1 MVSKMTMH
9 DLAKHIERVAVDNA
23 PAILTAVGVT
33 GTVTTAIF
41 AGRGAFKAAE
51 IIRENEA
58 NNRVENPKE
67 RLIENV
73 KLTWTLYI
81 PAVGV
86 GSATIACILF
96 ANQIGTR
103 RAAAMAAAYSM
114 SEKAFSEYRE
124 KIVEKIGE
132 SKEQEARDEI
142 AQERVERNPLG
153 SQVVVVNDREV
164 LCFDQ
169 YTGRYFKSSME
180 ELKQAQNKI
189 NYRMIRENYAS
200 LNDFYDCVGL
210 DWVPTGDDLGWNS
223 DQMLELSFTT
233 VLSDDQRPCIA
244 IDFNTVPVR
253 NFYRNT

>member
-1 MVSKMTMH
+1 MNIQG
-9 DLAKHIERVAVDNA
+9 LAKHVERVAVDNS
-23 PAILTAVGVT
+23 PAILTAIGVT

-41 AGRGAFKAAE
+41 ASKASFKAAD
-51 IIRENEA
+51 IIREMES
-58 NNRVENPKE
+58 VEPVADDPKQ
-67 RLIENV
+67 RLLDRT
-73 KLTWTLYI
+73 KATWQLYI

-86 GSATIACILF
+86 GTATIACIVF

-114 SEKAFSEYRE
+114 SEKAFTEYRE
-124 KIVEKIGE
+124 KIVEKVGAT
-132 SKEQEARDEI
+132 KEQEARDEI

-153 SQVVVVNDREV
+153 SQVIVMNDREV

-169 YTGRYFKSSME
+169 YTGRYFNSDME
-180 ELKQAQNKI
+180 TLKQAQNKI

-200 LNDFYDCVGL
+200 LNDFYDSIGL
-210 DWVPTGDDLGWNS
+210 DWVPSGDDIGWNS

-244 IDFNTVPVR
+244 IDFHTVPVR
-253 NFYRNT
+253 NFYRNR

>member
-1 MVSKMTMH
+1 MTMQ
-9 DLAKHIERVAVDNA
+9 DLAKHIERVAIDNA

-51 IIRENEA
+51 LIREKEA
-58 NNRVENPKE
+58 VEGTADDAKQ
-67 RLIENV
+67 RLIDRT

-86 GSATIACILF
+86 GSATVACILF

-114 SEKAFSEYRE
+114 SEKAFTEYRE

-153 SQVVVVNDREV
+153 SQVVVVSEREV

-200 LNDFYDCVGL
+200 LNDFYDCIGL

-233 VLSDDQRPCIA
+233 VLSEDQRPCIA

-253 NFYRNT
+253 NFYRNN

>member
-1 MVSKMTMH
+1 MNIQT
-9 DLAKHIERVAVDNA
+9 AFRNAERFAIDNS
-23 PAILTAVGVT
+23 PAILTAVAVG

-41 AGRGAFKAAE
+41 AGKASFKAAE
-51 IIRENEA
+51 ILREDARLNQMTFDSPKD
-58 NNRVENPKE
+58 RV
-67 RLIENV
+67 IEQV

-86 GSATIACILF
+86 GTATVASIVF

-142 AQERVERNPLG
+142 AQERVQKNPLG
-153 SQVVVVNDREV
+153 SQVIVMNDREV

-169 YTGRYFKSSME
+169 YTGRYFNSNME
-180 ELKQAQNKI
+180 TLKQAQNKI

-210 DWVPTGDDLGWNS
+210 EWVPTGDDVGWNS
-223 DQMLELSFTT
+223 DQMLELSFST
-233 VLSDDQRPCIA
+233 VLSEDQRPCIA
-244 IDFNTVPVR
+244 IDFHTVPVR
-253 NFYRNT
+253 NFYRNR

>member
-73 KLTWTLYI
+73 KLTWMLYI

-114 SEKAFSEYRE
+114 SEKAFTEYRE

-153 SQVVVVNDREV
+153 SQIVVVNDREV

-189 NYRMIRENYAS
+189 NHRMIRENYAS
-200 LNDFYDCVGL
+200 LNDFYDCIGL

-233 VLSDDQRPCIA
+233 VMSEDQRPCIA
-244 IDFNTVPVR
+244 IDFSTVPVR
-253 NFYRNT
+253 NFYRNR

>member
-1 MVSKMTMH
+1 MNIQG
-9 DLAKHIERVAVDNA
+9 LAKHVERVAVDNS

-41 AGRGAFKAAE
+41 ASRASFKAAD
-51 IIRENEA
+51 IIREMESEDGA
-58 NNRVENPKE
+58 SEDPKQRLVERTKA
-67 RLIENV
+67 
-73 KLTWTLYI
+73 TWQLYI

-86 GSATIACILF
+86 GTATIACIVF

-124 KIVEKIGE
+124 KIIEKVGE
-132 SKEQEARDEI
+132 AKEQEARDEI

-153 SQVVVVNDREV
+153 SQVIVMNEREV

-169 YTGRYFKSSME
+169 YTGRYFNSDME
-180 ELKQAQNKI
+180 TLKQAQNKI

-200 LNDFYDCVGL
+200 LNDFYDCIGL

-223 DQMLELSFTT
+223 DAMLELSFTT
-233 VLSDDQRPCIA
+233 VLSEDQRPCIA
-244 IDFNTVPVR
+244 IDFHTVPVR
-253 NFYRNT
+253 NFYRNR

>member
-1 MVSKMTMH
+1 MKIQV
-9 DLAKHIERVAVDNA
+9 LAKHIERVAVDNS

-41 AGRGAFKAAE
+41 ASRASFKAAD
-51 IIRENEA
+51 IIREMESA
-58 NNRVENPKE
+58 EGASEDPKE
-67 RLIENV
+67 RLVERT
-73 KLTWTLYI
+73 KATWQLYI
-81 PAVGV
+81 PAVGI
-86 GSATIACILF
+86 GTATIACIVF

-124 KIVEKIGE
+124 KIVEKVGE
-132 SKEQEARDEI
+132 AKEQEARDEI

-153 SQVVVVNDREV
+153 SQVIVMNEREV

-169 YTGRYFKSSME
+169 YTGRYFNSDME
-180 ELKQAQNKI
+180 TLKQAQNKI

-210 DWVPTGDDLGWNS
+210 EWVPTGDDIGWNS
-223 DQMLELSFTT
+223 DAMLELSFTT

-244 IDFNTVPVR
+244 IDFHTVPVR
-253 NFYRNT
+253 NFYRNN

>member
-1 MVSKMTMH
+1 MNIQG
-9 DLAKHIERVAVDNA
+9 LAKHVERVAVDNS
-23 PAILTAVGVT
+23 PAILTAIGVT

-41 AGRGAFKAAE
+41 ASKASFKAAD
-51 IIRENEA
+51 IIREMESEDGVLEDPKQ
-58 NNRVENPKE
+58 RLVERTKA
-67 RLIENV
+67 
-73 KLTWTLYI
+73 TWQLYI

-86 GSATIACILF
+86 GTATIACIVF

-124 KIVEKIGE
+124 KIVEKVGAT
-132 SKEQEARDEI
+132 KEQEARDEI

-153 SQVVVVNDREV
+153 SQVIVMNDREV

-169 YTGRYFKSSME
+169 YTGRYFNSDME
-180 ELKQAQNKI
+180 TLKQAQNKI

-210 DWVPTGDDLGWNS
+210 DWVPTGDDIGWNS
-223 DQMLELSFTT
+223 EQMLELSFTT

-244 IDFNTVPVR
+244 IDFHTVPVR
-253 NFYRNT
+253 NFYRNR

>member
-1 MVSKMTMH
+1 MQIQEV
-9 DLAKHIERVAVDNA
+9 AKHIERVAKDNA
-23 PAILTAVGVT
+23 PVILTAIGVT
-33 GTVTTAIF
+33 GTVSTAIF
-41 AGRGAFKAAE
+41 ASKASFRAAE
-51 IIRENEA
+51 LIREHEEEA
-58 NNRVENPKE
+58 GTPEGAKE
-67 RLIENV
+67 RLIERTKV
-73 KLTWTLYI
+73 VWSLYI

-86 GSATIACILF
+86 GSATIACIIF

-114 SEKAFSEYRE
+114 SEKAFEEYRE

-153 SQVVVVNDREV
+153 SQVIVMNDREV

-169 YTGRYFKSSME
+169 YTGRYFNSDME
-180 ELKQAQNKI
+180 TLKQAQNKI
-189 NYRMIRENYAS
+189 NHRMIRENYAS
-200 LNDFYDCVGL
+200 LNDFYDCIGL

-233 VLSDDQRPCIA
+233 VLSEDQRPCIA
-244 IDFNTVPVR
+244 VDFHTVPIR
-253 NFYRNT
+253 NYYRNH

>member
-1 MVSKMTMH
+1 MNIQG
-9 DLAKHIERVAVDNA
+9 LAKHVERVAVDNS
-23 PAILTAVGVT
+23 PAILTAIGVT

-41 AGRGAFKAAE
+41 ASKASFKAAD
-51 IIRENEA
+51 IIREMESESGVPEDPKQ
-58 NNRVENPKE
+58 RLVERTKA
-67 RLIENV
+67 
-73 KLTWTLYI
+73 TWQLYI

-86 GSATIACILF
+86 GTTTIACIVF

-114 SEKAFSEYRE
+114 SEKAFTEYRE
-124 KIVEKIGE
+124 KIVEKVGE
-132 SKEQEARDEI
+132 AKEQEARDEI

-153 SQVVVVNDREV
+153 SQVIVMNDREV

-169 YTGRYFKSSME
+169 YTGRYFNSDME
-180 ELKQAQNKI
+180 TLKQAQNKI

-200 LNDFYDCVGL
+200 LNDFYDCIGL

-223 DQMLELSFTT
+223 DQLLELSFTT

-244 IDFNTVPVR
+244 VDFHTVPIR
-253 NFYRNT
+253 NFYRNH

>member
-1 MVSKMTMH
+1 MKIQG
-9 DLAKHIERVAVDNA
+9 LAKHIERVAVENT
-23 PAILTAVGVT
+23 PAILTAIGVT

-41 AGRGAFKAAE
+41 ASKGSFKAAE
-51 IIRENEA
+51 LIREEEA
-58 NNRVENPKE
+58 ANGTAEDPKQ
-67 RLIENV
+67 RLV
-73 KLTWTLYI
+73 DRARLTWTCYI

-86 GSATIACILF
+86 GTATIACIVF

-103 RAAAMAAAYSM
+103 RAAAMAAAYTM
-114 SEKAFSEYRE
+114 SEKAFTEYRE

-153 SQVVVVNDREV
+153 SQVIVMQEREV

-169 YTGRYFKSSME
+169 YTGRYFNSSME
-180 ELKQAQNKI
+180 DLKQAQNKI

-200 LNDFYDCVGL
+200 LNDFYDFIGL

-223 DQMLELSFTT
+223 DQLLELRFST
-233 VLSDDQRPCIA
+233 VLSEDQRPCIA
-244 IDFNTVPVR
+244 IDFSTVPVR
-253 NFYRNT
+253 NFYKNSF

>member
-1 MVSKMTMH
+1 MNIQG
-9 DLAKHIERVAVDNA
+9 LAKHVERVAVDNS

-41 AGRGAFKAAE
+41 VSKASFKAAE
-51 IIRENEA
+51 ILREDDRLNQMTFDS
-58 NNRVENPKE
+58 PKE
-67 RLIENV
+67 RAIEQV

-86 GSATIACILF
+86 GTATIACIVF

-124 KIVEKIGE
+124 KIVEKVGAT
-132 SKEQEARDEI
+132 KEQEARDEI
-142 AQERVERNPLG
+142 AQERVERQPLG
-153 SQVVVVNDREV
+153 SQVIVMNEREV

-169 YTGRYFKSSME
+169 YTGRYFNSDME
-180 ELKQAQNKI
+180 TLKQAQNKI
-189 NYRMIRENYAS
+189 NYRMLRENYAS
-200 LNDFYDCVGL
+200 LNDFYDCIGL
-210 DWVPTGDDLGWNS
+210 EWVPTGDDIGWNS

-244 IDFNTVPVR
+244 IDFHTVPVR
-253 NFYRNT
+253 NYYRNN

>member
-1 MVSKMTMH
+1 MNIQG
-9 DLAKHIERVAVDNA
+9 LAKHVERVAVDNS
-23 PAILTAVGVT
+23 PAILTAIGVT

-41 AGRGAFKAAE
+41 ASKASFKAAD
-51 IIRENEA
+51 IIREMES
-58 NNRVENPKE
+58 VEPVADDPKQ
-67 RLIENV
+67 RLLDRT
-73 KLTWTLYI
+73 KATWQLYI

-86 GSATIACILF
+86 GTATIACIVF

-124 KIVEKIGE
+124 KIVEKVGE
-132 SKEQEARDEI
+132 AKEQEARDEI

-153 SQVVVVNDREV
+153 SQVIVVNDREV

-169 YTGRYFKSSME
+169 YTGRYFNSDME
-180 ELKQAQNKI
+180 TLKQAQNKI

-200 LNDFYDCVGL
+200 LNDFYDCIGL
-210 DWVPTGDDLGWNS
+210 DWVPTGDDVGWNS

-244 IDFNTVPVR
+244 IDFHTVPVR
-253 NFYRNT
+253 NFYRNR

>member
-1 MVSKMTMH
+1 M
-9 DLAKHIERVAVDNA
+9 AKHVERVAVDNS

-41 AGRGAFKAAE
+41 ASKASFKAAD
-51 IIRENEA
+51 IIREMESEEGTPEDPKQ
-58 NNRVENPKE
+58 RLVERTKA
-67 RLIENV
+67 
-73 KLTWTLYI
+73 TWQLYI

-86 GSATIACILF
+86 GTATIACIVF

-114 SEKAFSEYRE
+114 SEKAFTEYRE

-132 SKEQEARDEI
+132 TKEQEARDEI

-153 SQVVVVNDREV
+153 SQVIVMNDREV

-169 YTGRYFKSSME
+169 YTGRYFNSTME
-180 ELKQAQNKI
+180 TIKQAQNRI

-200 LNDFYDCVGL
+200 LNDFYDYIGL
-210 DWVPTGDDLGWNS
+210 EWVPTGDDLGWNS
-223 DQMLELSFTT
+223 DQMLEISFTT

-244 IDFNTVPVR
+244 IDFHTVPVR
-253 NFYRNT
+253 NFYRNN

>member
-1 MVSKMTMH
+1 MRIQEV
-9 DLAKHIERVAVDNA
+9 AKHIERVAKDNA
-23 PAILTAVGVT
+23 PVILTAIGVT
-33 GTVTTAIF
+33 GTVSTAIF
-41 AGRGAFKAAE
+41 ASKASFRAAE
-51 IIRENEA
+51 LIREHEETEGTPEDA
-58 NNRVENPKE
+58 KE
-67 RLIENV
+67 RLIERTKV
-73 KLTWTLYI
+73 TWSLYI

-86 GSATIACILF
+86 GTATIACIIF

-114 SEKAFSEYRE
+114 SEKAFGEYRE
-124 KIVEKIGE
+124 KVVEKIGAA
-132 SKEQEARDEI
+132 KEQEARDEL

-153 SQVVVVNDREV
+153 SQVIVMNEREV

-169 YTGRYFKSSME
+169 YTGRYFNSDME
-180 ELKQAQNKI
+180 TLKQAQNKI

-244 IDFNTVPVR
+244 IDFNAVPVR
-253 NFYRNT
+253 NFYRNR

>member
-1 MVSKMTMH
+1 MNIQN
-9 DLAKHIERVAVDNA
+9 AFRNAERFAIDNS
-23 PAILTAVGVT
+23 PAILTAVAVG

-41 AGRGAFKAAE
+41 AGKASFKAAE
-51 IIRENEA
+51 ILREDDRFNQMTFDS
-58 NNRVENPKE
+58 PKE
-67 RLIENV
+67 RAIEQV

-86 GSATIACILF
+86 GTATIASIVF

-153 SQVVVVNDREV
+153 SQVIVMNDREV

-169 YTGRYFKSSME
+169 YTGRYFNSTME
-180 ELKQAQNKI
+180 TLKQAQNKI

-210 DWVPTGDDLGWNS
+210 DWVPTGDDVGWNS
-223 DQMLELSFTT
+223 DQMLELSFST
-233 VLSDDQRPCIA
+233 VLSEDQRPCIA
-244 IDFNTVPVR
+244 IDFHTVPVR
-253 NFYRNT
+253 NFYRNH

>member
-1 MVSKMTMH
+1 MQIQEV
-9 DLAKHIERVAVDNA
+9 AKHIERVAKDNA
-23 PAILTAVGVT
+23 PVILTAIGVT
-33 GTVTTAIF
+33 GTVSTAIF
-41 AGRGAFKAAE
+41 ASKASFRAAE
-51 IIRENEA
+51 LIREHEEEA
-58 NNRVENPKE
+58 GTPEDAKE
-67 RLIENV
+67 RLIERTKV
-73 KLTWTLYI
+73 VWSLYI

-86 GSATIACILF
+86 GTATIACIIF

-114 SEKAFSEYRE
+114 SEKAFEEYRE
-124 KIVEKIGE
+124 KVVEKIGAA
-132 SKEQEARDEI
+132 KEQEARDEI

-153 SQVVVVNDREV
+153 SQVIVMNEREV

-169 YTGRYFKSSME
+169 YTGRYFNSDME
-180 ELKQAQNKI
+180 TLKQAQNKI

-200 LNDFYDCVGL
+200 LNDFYDCIGL

-244 IDFNTVPVR
+244 IDFHTVPVR
-253 NFYRNT
+253 NYYRNH

>member
-1 MVSKMTMH
+1 MRIQEV
-9 DLAKHIERVAVDNA
+9 AKHIERVAKDNA
-23 PAILTAVGVT
+23 PVILTAIGVT
-33 GTVTTAIF
+33 GTVSTAIF
-41 AGRGAFKAAE
+41 ASKASFRAAE
-51 IIRENEA
+51 LIREHEEA
-58 NNRVENPKE
+58 QGTSEDAKD
-67 RLIENV
+67 RLIERT
-73 KLTWTLYI
+73 KITWPLYI

-86 GSATIACILF
+86 GTATIACIIF

-114 SEKAFSEYRE
+114 SEKAFGEYRE
-124 KIVEKIGE
+124 KVVEKIGAA
-132 SKEQEARDEI
+132 KEQEARDEL

-153 SQVVVVNDREV
+153 SQVIVMNDREV

-169 YTGRYFKSSME
+169 YTGRYFNSDME
-180 ELKQAQNKI
+180 TLKQAQNKI

-244 IDFNTVPVR
+244 IDFNAVPVR
-253 NFYRNT
+253 NFYRNR

>member
-1 MVSKMTMH
+1 MNIQG
-9 DLAKHIERVAVDNA
+9 LAKHVERVAVDNS
-23 PAILTAVGVT
+23 PAILTAIGVT

-41 AGRGAFKAAE
+41 ASKASFKAAD
-51 IIRENEA
+51 IIREMES
-58 NNRVENPKE
+58 VEPVADDPKQ
-67 RLIENV
+67 RLLDRT
-73 KLTWTLYI
+73 KATWQLYI

-86 GSATIACILF
+86 GTATIACIVF

-124 KIVEKIGE
+124 KIVEKVGE
-132 SKEQEARDEI
+132 AKEQEARDEI

-153 SQVVVVNDREV
+153 SQVIVVNDREV

-169 YTGRYFKSSME
+169 YTGRYFNSDME
-180 ELKQAQNKI
+180 TLKQAQNKI

-200 LNDFYDCVGL
+200 LNDFYAYIGL
-210 DWVPTGDDLGWNS
+210 DWVPTGDDVGWNS

-244 IDFNTVPVR
+244 IDFHTVPVR
-253 NFYRNT
+253 NFHRNR

>member
-1 MVSKMTMH
+1 MRIQEV
-9 DLAKHIERVAVDNA
+9 AKHIERVAKDNA
-23 PAILTAVGVT
+23 PVILTAIGVT
-33 GTVTTAIF
+33 GTVSTAIF
-41 AGRGAFKAAE
+41 ASKASFRAAE
-51 IIRENEA
+51 LIREHEEA
-58 NNRVENPKE
+58 QGTSEDAKD
-67 RLIENV
+67 RLIERT
-73 KLTWTLYI
+73 KITWPLYI

-86 GSATIACILF
+86 GTATIACIIF

-114 SEKAFSEYRE
+114 SEKAFGEYRE
-124 KIVEKIGE
+124 KVVEKIGAA
-132 SKEQEARDEI
+132 KEQEARDEL

-153 SQVVVVNDREV
+153 SQVIVMNEREV

-169 YTGRYFKSSME
+169 YTGRYFNSDME
-180 ELKQAQNKI
+180 TLKQAQNKI

-244 IDFNTVPVR
+244 IDFNAVPVR
-253 NFYRNT
+253 NFYRNR

>member
-1 MVSKMTMH
+1 MTMQ

-51 IIRENEA
+51 LIREKEA
-58 NNRVENPKE
+58 VEGTADDAKQ
-67 RLIENV
+67 RLIDRT

-86 GSATIACILF
+86 GSATVACILF

-114 SEKAFSEYRE
+114 SEKAFTEYRE

-132 SKEQEARDEI
+132 SKEQEAHDELM
-142 AQERVERNPLG
+142 QEAVERTPMGN
-153 SQVVVVNDREV
+153 QVIMMSDREV
-164 LCFDQ
+164 LCFDK

-180 ELKQAQNKI
+180 DLKQAQNNT
-189 NYRMIRENYAS
+189 NYQMIRENYAS
-200 LNDFYDCVGL
+200 LNDF
-210 DWVPTGDDLGWNS
+210 
-223 DQMLELSFTT
+223 
-233 VLSDDQRPCIA
+233 
-244 IDFNTVPVR
+244 
-253 NFYRNT
+253 